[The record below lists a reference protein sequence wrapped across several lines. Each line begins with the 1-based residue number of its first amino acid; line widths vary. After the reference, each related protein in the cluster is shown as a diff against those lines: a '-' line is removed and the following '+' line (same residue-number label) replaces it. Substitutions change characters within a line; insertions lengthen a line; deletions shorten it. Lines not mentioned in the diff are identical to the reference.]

1 MTRRGR
7 QQRGPAPLAERDG
20 EGYLRLPFGAGR
32 HAPIASADQSRVIAA
47 LGFPVHYEPIG
58 VDEFA
63 AAMTVRG
70 LPAHLVQHLSNV
82 AVDYQNGV
90 FAGMND
96 NVARIGGRAPLSVD
110 AFVIAHKPAFE
121 TSGPNFVPARG

>member
-1 MTRRGR
+1 MVGAAYTLH
-7 QQRGPAPLAERDG
+7 GPVELDHHG
-20 EGYLRLPFGAGR
+20 
-32 HAPIASADQSRVIAA
+32 IARVMSAA
-47 LGFPVHYEPIG
+47 LGFPVHYEPIS
-58 VDEFA
+58 VDKFA
-63 AAMTVRG
+63 AAITVRG

-110 AFVIAHKPAFE
+110 AFVIANKPAFE